1 MIHLPRDFREFI
13 QLLNKHDVA
22 YVIVG
27 GYALAVHGY
36 VRYTGD
42 IDVFIALTPDNAAK
56 TLRAFHSFGLNTP
69 DLTAELLLEEGNI
82 IRVGSEPMR
91 LEVLNQI
98 SGVDFEECYRNRQ
111 TIMIDNVAI
120 NFVGYRELLKNKRAT
135 GRDKDRVDVA
145 ELLKRNASN
154 NA

>member
-13 QLLNKHDVA
+13 QLLNEHNVS

-42 IDVFIALTPDNAAK
+42 MDVFIALIPENAENM
-56 TLRAFHSFGLNTP
+56 LRAFHAFGLNTP
-69 DLTAELLLEEGNI
+69 DLNVALLLEEGNI
-82 IRVGSEPMR
+82 IRIGSEPMR
-91 LEVLNQI
+91 LEVLNKI

-111 TIMIDNVAI
+111 TITIDGVAV
-120 NFVGYRELLKNKRAT
+120 NFVGYQELLKNKRAT

-145 ELLKRNASN
+145 ELLKRNANN

>member
-13 QLLNKHDVA
+13 QLLNEHDVA

-42 IDVFIALTPDNAAK
+42 IDVFVALTPDNAAK
-56 TLRAFHSFGLNTP
+56 TLNVFHAFGLKTP
-69 DLTAELLLEEGNI
+69 DLNTELLLEEGNI

-91 LEVLNQI
+91 LEVLNKI

-111 TIMIDNVAI
+111 TIMIDGVAV
-120 NFVGYRELLKNKRAT
+120 NFVGYRELIKNKRAT

-145 ELLKRNASN
+145 ELLKRNTSN

>member
-13 QLLNKHDVA
+13 QLLNEHDVA

-42 IDVFIALTPDNAAK
+42 LDVFVALTPDNAAK
-56 TLRAFHSFGLNTP
+56 TLRAFHAFGLNTP
-69 DLTAELLLEEGNI
+69 DLNTELLLEEGNI
-82 IRVGSEPMR
+82 IRVGAEPMR
-91 LEVLNQI
+91 LEILNKI
-98 SGVDFEECYRNRQ
+98 SGVDFEECYHNRR
-111 TIMIDNVAI
+111 TITIDDVPV
-120 NFVGYRELLKNKRAT
+120 NFVGYQELLKNKRAT

-145 ELLKRNASN
+145 ELLKRNAP
-154 NA
+154 